1 MDYSDID
8 EKSWSFLTELYERT
22 KAEPSVQVSMYDIG
36 TALGFDRDDAKRVA
50 EELIGWELVEIRT
63 LSGGI
68 GISENGIAE
77 IQRVVGGPTA
87 SQDPEFKLGD
97 AQIIDEDARQGVEQ
111 ITLDLKKLASSLGLE
126 FENLAEFVADLKTID
141 AQLDSSRP
149 KTAILRECFRS
160 IKDVAERAGANDSV
174 AQIKALIE

>member
-8 EKSWSFLTELYERT
+8 ERSWPFLTELYEQT
-22 KAEPSVQVSMYDIG
+22 KADTSVQVSMYDIG
-36 TALGFDRDDAKRVA
+36 MALGLDRDEAKRVA

-77 IQRVVGGPTA
+77 IQRMVVDPTA
-87 SQDPEFKLGD
+87 SQDSEFKLGD
-97 AQIIDEDARQGVEQ
+97 AQIIDEATRQSVEQ
-111 ITLDLKKLASSLGLE
+111 ITLDLKNRAGSLGLE
-126 FENLAEFVADLKTID
+126 FENLAEYVADLKTID
-141 AQLDSSRP
+141 AQLDSPRP